1 MPGRGD
7 RFLVWGAGGHGAVVA
22 DLIECAGYALAGFVD
37 ADPVGSGSTGTTE
50 TRVLGEFELLDELER
65 ERRLPGGATALA
77 LGLGDN
83 ANRLRAYRRIDST
96 YMPAVIHPR
105 AVVARSAT
113 VAAGS
118 VILAGAVVSARARI
132 GPATII
138 NSAAVVEHDCAIG
151 EAVHVAPGAI
161 LTGGVRVETGAWIG
175 AGATVLPGIGI
186 GDHTIVGAG
195 AVVTSDLPPGCTAI
209 GIPARVVKGNE
220 GVGQTSG

>member
-22 DLIECAGYALAGFVD
+22 DLVECAGHVVAGFVD
-37 ADPVGSGSTGTTE
+37 AEPVGSGSTGTIDI
-50 TRVLGEFELLDELER
+50 RVWGELELLEALER
-65 ERRLPGGATALA
+65 EGRLPGGATALA

-83 ANRLRAYRRIDST
+83 ANRLGAFRRVDSA

-105 AVVARSAT
+105 AIVAKSAT

-118 VILAGAVVSARARI
+118 IVLAGAVVNARARI

-138 NSAAVVEHDCAIG
+138 NSAAVVEHDCTIG

-161 LTGGVRVETGAWIG
+161 LTGGVRVDSGAWIG
-175 AGATVLPGIGI
+175 AGATVLPRIGI
-186 GDHTIVGAG
+186 GEHAIVGAG
-195 AVVTSDLPPGCTAI
+195 AVVTSDIPPGCTAV
-209 GIPARVVKGNE
+209 GVPARVVGGSKRAGRP
-220 GVGQTSG
+220 GD